1 MSDDASQ
8 TTLNASTRP
17 IEHALARLDLI
28 DVAAWCAFER
38 ARTIRLPSC
47 PSIELAQAL
56 IQRLEWKGV
65 LRVGGH
71 GERSGLPMRAI
82 YDPLTWS
89 YGDLDPSETLEPIL
103 LEQLHRLS
111 STTESSLLKLA
122 LWKELATAELSGYL
136 RHLLER
142 QWMSGAWAVD
152 LLRSIA
158 AELDVL
164 PLGKRR
170 YVIWAGV
177 REGSAA
183 FLRSAGDPHTVY
195 ESMLVDMR
203 RRARWIAGDQ
213 SRDIGFVPAQ
223 GWRRSILLSLF
234 VDEITSLGEQ
244 YWQMIPSLKA
254 IETFAHKVNR

>member
-1 MSDDASQ
+1 
-8 TTLNASTRP
+8 
-17 IEHALARLDLI
+17 
-28 DVAAWCAFER
+28 
-38 ARTIRLPSC
+38 
-47 PSIELAQAL
+47 
-56 IQRLEWKGV
+56 
-65 LRVGGH
+65 
-71 GERSGLPMRAI
+71 MRAI

-89 YGDLDPSETLEPIL
+89 YGDLDHSRTLEPIL

-111 STTESSLLKLA
+111 SATDASLLKLA
-122 LWKELATAELSGYL
+122 LWKDLAAAELSGYL

-142 QWMSGAWAVD
+142 QWMNGAWAVD
-152 LLRSIA
+152 LLRSVA
-158 AELDVL
+158 PELELL

-177 REGSAA
+177 REGSTA

-203 RRARWIAGDQ
+203 RRARWIAGDP

-223 GWRRSILLSLF
+223 GWRRSILLSMF
-234 VDEITSLGEQ
+234 VEEITSLGEQ

-254 IETFAHKVNR
+254 IETFAHKANR